1 MSTHYLTCVID
12 VICFYTNLP
21 NIDEKNGSNFLPQ
34 QQNSRK
40 GKGRGKGRCS
50 QIPPCTSPITFVVVP
65 TKGVTSMATTTIVEG
80 IVMLVGK
87 EA

>member
-1 MSTHYLTCVID
+1 MKKMEVI
-12 VICFYTNLP
+12 FFHNNL
-21 NIDEKNGSNFLPQ
+21 FL
-34 QQNSRK
+34 SLSL
-40 GKGRGKGRCS
+40 GRCS

-80 IVMLVGK
+80 IVMLDGK